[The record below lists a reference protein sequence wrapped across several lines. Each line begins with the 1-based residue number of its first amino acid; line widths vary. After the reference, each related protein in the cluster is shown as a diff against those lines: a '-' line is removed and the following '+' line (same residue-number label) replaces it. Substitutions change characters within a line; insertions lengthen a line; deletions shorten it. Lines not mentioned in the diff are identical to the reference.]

1 MHIQLIFCRSNS
13 FHRRASNRHLLNFVD
28 IFKDHYFSSG
38 PFERQQIVR
47 RIVEMLQNDGYS
59 FWKQQRR
66 AYLSSR
72 TVPAVIESSD
82 EVEGEGVEE
91 RSLEHNRS
99 LWSEMTPMEVQ
110 KSIAQFFKK
119 PAPSLDWRQQHDHH
133 HKQQVAAVHQAIST
147 AIDARSLVT
156 NQQNRDQYEIAALD
170 KAITSAIDA
179 SSLAEAIRDC
189 PSPESTLPLSTSSSL
204 SAFDPVISLSESRN
218 DDQLILESSLLSVSP
233 GSSPTMEHEMQ
244 EAPIVDEKEFTDMLT
259 SISPVT
265 NDGKQDSSS
274 FAAQANPM
282 GKTEVND
289 TLPQDGILWSSGTQQ
304 IQLLESMESSI
315 VPIKS
320 VSLFSN
326 VQKVAFEKKM
336 AASVTLSRQENS
348 NGDKS
353 RTIGYTQQIIGN
365 LTILRPIVLL
375 PE

>member
-91 RSLEHNRS
+91 RSLEHKRS

-326 VQKVAFEKKM
+326 VQKVAFEKQM

-348 NGDKS
+348 NGDQS
-353 RTIGYTQQIIGN
+353 RTIGYTRQIVGN

>member
-1 MHIQLIFCRSNS
+1 
-13 FHRRASNRHLLNFVD
+13 
-28 IFKDHYFSSG
+28 
-38 PFERQQIVR
+38 
-47 RIVEMLQNDGYS
+47 MLQNDGYS

-72 TVPAVIESSD
+72 LVPAVIQSSD

-91 RSLEHNRS
+91 GSLEHNRS
-99 LWSEMTPMEVQ
+99 LWSEMTPMEAQ
-110 KSIAQFFKK
+110 KSVAKFFKK
-119 PAPSLDWRQQHDHH
+119 PAPSLDWRQQHDHP

-156 NQQNRDQYEIAALD
+156 NQQNRNQYEIAALD

-204 SAFDPVISLSESRN
+204 SAFDPVISLSDSKN

-233 GSSPTMEHEMQ
+233 GSSPTMEHELQ

-259 SISPVT
+259 SISPVI
-265 NDGKQDSSS
+265 NDGKQDTSS
-274 FAAQANPM
+274 FSAQTFSTA
-282 GKTEVND
+282 KSEVND
-289 TLPQDGILWSSGTQQ
+289 ALPQDGILWSSGNQQ

-348 NGDKS
+348 NGDQS
-353 RTIGYTQQIIGN
+353 RTIGYTQQIVGN

>member
-72 TVPAVIESSD
+72 TVPVVIESSD

-91 RSLEHNRS
+91 RSLEHKRS

-326 VQKVAFEKKM
+326 VQKVAFEKQM

>member
-72 TVPAVIESSD
+72 TVPVVIESSD

-91 RSLEHNRS
+91 RSLEHKRS

-259 SISPVT
+259 SITPVT

-274 FAAQANPM
+274 FAAQANPT
-282 GKTEVND
+282 GKAEVND
-289 TLPQDGILWSSGTQQ
+289 ALPQDGILWSSGTQQ